1 MRILHYINSLKA
13 GNLLSDY
20 ILQLTSEQK
29 EYAEVKTLTSTDD
42 FQKVAEK
49 ETPDI
54 IHIHACWDY
63 LAAKR
68 AQWAVKKGYAV
79 VLSTHWGLNEPIR
92 SNEQRIRKLIKQ
104 MMYQQKTVHQV
115 DAMLVTNEKERQMAL
130 TLGWQKRIDVIPN
143 SLLNS
148 SISASEMA
156 EQTILYYN
164 KVLDTRYQVAMSSM
178 ENDAIYSLLHVGL
191 ARETTHNLLPSD
203 QLLNLRSLNPAQWR
217 RILLYSDDENIREII
232 DDAISRLQLNA
243 PNIETSTIQRFALV
257 LPKERNPLNQKKI
270 VGTKPLTRQRLNDN
284 INSDETIVRT
294 IAIMLAN
301 AHQLDRK
308 QILSMRHLADLYTM
322 IKYNDYDEDRL
333 AEVLRHMRLY
343 RFSRRIIQLLVDK
356 LHLEEG
362 FRPFSPLADNGLKA
376 IMKRNFKHRY

>member
-29 EYAEVKTLTSTDD
+29 EYAEVKILTSTDNL
-42 FQKVAEK
+42 QRIVEK
-49 ETPDI
+49 EKPDI

-92 SNEQRIRKLIKQ
+92 SNEQRIRKFIKQ

-178 ENDAIYSLLHVGL
+178 ENDAVYSLLHVGL

-308 QILSMRHLADLYTM
+308 QTLSMRHLADLYTM

-333 AEVLRHMRLY
+333 AEVLRHMRIY

-356 LHLEEG
+356 LHIEEG

>member
-92 SNEQRIRKLIKQ
+92 SNEQRIRKFIKQ

-156 EQTILYYN
+156 KQTILYYN

-232 DDAISRLQLNA
+232 DNAISRLQLNA

-257 LPKERNPLNQKKI
+257 LPKERNPLNQQKI

-284 INSDETIVRT
+284 INSDETIVKT

-308 QILSMRHLADLYTM
+308 QTLSMRHLADLYTM

-376 IMKRNFKHRY
+376 IIKRNFKHRY

>member
-29 EYAEVKTLTSTDD
+29 EYAEVKILTSTDNL
-42 FQKVAEK
+42 QRIVEK
-49 ETPDI
+49 EKPDI

-63 LAAKR
+63 QAAKR
-68 AQWAVKKGYAV
+68 AQWAVQKGYAV

-92 SNEQRIRKLIKQ
+92 SNEQRIRKFIKQ

-232 DDAISRLQLNA
+232 DNAISRLQLNA

-257 LPKERNPLNQKKI
+257 LPKERNPLNLQKI

-308 QILSMRHLADLYTM
+308 QTLSMRHLADLYTM

-343 RFSRRIIQLLVDK
+343 RFSRRIIQLLVNK

-376 IMKRNFKHRY
+376 IIKRNFKQRY

>member
-92 SNEQRIRKLIKQ
+92 SNEQRIRKFIKQ

-232 DDAISRLQLNA
+232 DNAISRLQLNA

-308 QILSMRHLADLYTM
+308 QTLSMCHLADLYTM

-362 FRPFSPLADNGLKA
+362 FRPFSPLADNGLKG
-376 IMKRNFKHRY
+376 IIKRNFKQRY

>member
-42 FQKVAEK
+42 FQKVAE
-49 ETPDI
+49 EENPDI

-92 SNEQRIRKLIKQ
+92 SNEQRIRKFIKQ

-178 ENDAIYSLLHVGL
+178 ENNAVYSLLHVGL

-257 LPKERNPLNQKKI
+257 LPKERNPLNQQKI

-308 QILSMRHLADLYTM
+308 QTLSMRHLADLYTM

-376 IMKRNFKHRY
+376 IIKRNFKQRY